1 MVWFVLAFHR
11 GGFLFLINE
20 HHEINPWSGCTE
32 FQFGLSCWFAV
43 RMKIS
48 TECLFLGFLLL
59 GCFNICD
66 CLICYG
72 SPYKVYTSYLL
83 PWWSDFIMFVST
95 VLCLRFVNL
104 PVLWSSYNRRKLFWS
119 YDVSVHIAWLC
130 SLHLR
135 CIQPTVFL
143 FYIKLAP
150 VSASSIFLLQKIST
164 SQPNTGW

>member
-83 PWWSDFIMFVST
+83 PLVRLHHVCFHCAVSPFCKLTCFMKFLQPAQT
-95 VLCLRFVNL
+95 VLKLRCF
-104 PVLWSSYNRRKLFWS
+104 STDCMTLFAAS
-119 YDVSVHIAWLC
+119 
-130 SLHLR
+130 SLH
-135 CIQPTVFL
+135 
-143 FYIKLAP
+143 
-150 VSASSIFLLQKIST
+150 SANSISLLHKIST

>member
-1 MVWFVLAFHR
+1 MRSIPGLVVQNFNLGYPVDLLSEWKLVPNACFWGSCYLVVLTFATVLFAMVVHIR
-11 GGFLFLINE
+11 YT
-20 HHEINPWSGCTE
+20 P
-32 FQFGLSCWFAV
+32 
-43 RMKIS
+43 
-48 TECLFLGFLLL
+48 
-59 GCFNICD
+59 
-66 CLICYG
+66 LICY
-72 SPYKVYTSYLL
+72 L
-83 PWWSDFIMFVST
+83 WSDFIMFVST

-119 YDVSVHIAWLC
+119 YDVSVQIAWLC

-164 SQPNTGW
+164 SQPNTGWYGCDRSGLLVIQSPSFKFSR